1 MDKAVN
7 SNIVKPGQ
15 YLVLEIDFSRVPR
28 PLNVNESVE
37 FLKTEINDRLSEFR
51 REYGTDLGPSFESAT
66 SGFIQ
71 NDPAGNLTDLVHA
84 VDRALQDIQKR
95 DEKGHPLRDVRGV
108 GLFQITTHHNP
119 S

>member
-1 MDKAVN
+1 MDKAVKN
-7 SNIVKPGQ
+7 GIVQPGQ
-15 YLVLEIDFSRVPR
+15 YLILHFDFSRVTR
-28 PLNVNESVE
+28 TGKIDESME
-37 FLKTEINDRLSEFR
+37 SLRREINRGLLEFKLA
-51 REYGTDLGPSFESAT
+51 YTKDLGESFGSET